1 MVVEKGHLIM
11 DSRAELKLPIGSSI
25 YQGADLHLYR
35 PEEAAE
41 IAGKM
46 LGHKLS
52 TKQTGAQGRP
62 CNRVFVVEPVSY
74 SKEFYLAILLDR
86 QSQVPS
92 LNEFIISS
100 YLFVGSPCGWVLS
113 GWDGH

>member
-1 MVVEKGHLIM
+1 MA
-11 DSRAELKLPIGSSI
+11 SRAELKLPIGNP
-25 YQGADLHLYR
+25 YVGRPANPQCR

-46 LGHKLS
+46 LGHRLS

-92 LNEFIISS
+92 IVDA
-100 YLFVGSPCGWVLS
+100 YLPYPV
-113 GWDGH
+113 